1 MSSSPVASSPEEAGR
16 GAEEGQGEQGIEAGS
31 FPRFTVSLDN
41 YAGPF
46 DALLS
51 MIARRQLEVTEVA
64 LGAVTGE
71 FLAFVRTLD
80 LKDDMEQA
88 SAFVDVASVL
98 VEAKSAALLP
108 DTSSGM
114 PDEQNLEAL
123 RERDLLFARLL
134 QYRAFKEAGADFR
147 MRMEDNAGRYA
158 HPGTVGPDVS
168 AMLPELVWTLT
179 PDQLARIA
187 AAAIVNAPAS
197 EVSVRQLHVPLVSLR
212 EQSLLVRG
220 RLLAAPGHEAT
231 FDRLCAD
238 ATRRVEVVA
247 RFLALLAF
255 FKQGLVRF
263 RQAGPYAVLHLRW
276 VGDADP
282 AEAGAGIELS
292 EEDFA

>member
-1 MSSSPVASSPEEAGR
+1 MSSSPAASSPEEAGLGIGGGDGQR
-16 GAEEGQGEQGIEAGS
+16 GEAGS

-46 DALLS
+46 DVLLS

-64 LGAVTGE
+64 LSAVTGE

-108 DTSSGM
+108 DAGSDA
-114 PDEQNLEAL
+114 PDERNLEAL

-147 MRMEDNAGRYA
+147 LRMEGNAGRYA
-158 HPGTVGPDVS
+158 HPGTVDPDVS

-179 PDQLARIA
+179 PDQLACIA
-187 AAAIVNAPAS
+187 AAAIANAPAS

-220 RLLAAPGHEAT
+220 RLLAEPGHEAT
-231 FDRLCAD
+231 FDQLCAD

-263 RQAGPYAVLHLRW
+263 RQAGPYAVLHLKW
-276 VGDADP
+276 VGDGDA
-282 AEAGAGIELS
+282 AVAGDGIELS